1 MVKIKYVERLK
12 GGDNFVRLFI
22 EIGKKIMFKLGI
34 KIVIIEVDNVKKIK
48 ECYLFQNYQLLEF
61 QDYFLFYSICSNCLF
76 FFKDLNVSGRR
87 IFFNDFG
94 YYIVFGIKVLGVLI
108 FGKNKVRFEKKNL
121 LLFNVGLLFFL
132 YRKKYCQVFCQF
144 VLFVIDLL
152 IKCNKFYN
160 DKI

>member
-1 MVKIKYVERLK
+1 M
-12 GGDNFVRLFI
+12 
-22 EIGKKIMFKLGI
+22 
-34 KIVIIEVDNVKKIK
+34 
-48 ECYLFQNYQLLEF
+48 
-61 QDYFLFYSICSNCLF
+61 F

-132 YRKKYCQVFCQF
+132 YRKK
-144 VLFVIDLL
+144 LL
-152 IKCNKFYN
+152 LGLLLVCFICY
-160 DKI
+160 